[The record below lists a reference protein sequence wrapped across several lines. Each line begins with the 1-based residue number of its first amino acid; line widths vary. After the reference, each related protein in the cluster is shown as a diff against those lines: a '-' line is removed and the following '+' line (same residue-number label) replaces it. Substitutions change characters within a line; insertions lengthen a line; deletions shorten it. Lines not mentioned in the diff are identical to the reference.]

1 MNILVF
7 IWNKSD
13 YFVWR
18 THRRTDRQNHRQTHT
33 CRSQKQYPPAGC
45 NLERVSVITACCA
58 TSAFDH
64 NTAVTTSDE
73 SATVIICGRQWH
85 TSSVG
90 LNTCGMTQ
98 ESNKRRSSFFSY
110 ALSRR
115 TTSDNLHQNRLIR
128 FSTPIPPY
136 SCFRRVCVR
145 RECVCQ
151 QIKKWFC
158 RRVLWVWTKMW
169 VRVFWQA
176 FDMFVG
182 SAESANLGSTIALR
196 LLKMQT

>member
-13 YFVWR
+13 YFMWR

-98 ESNKRRSSFFSY
+98 ESNKRRSSFFS
-110 ALSRR
+110 
-115 TTSDNLHQNRLIR
+115 QWW
-128 FSTPIPPY
+128 Y

-158 RRVLWVWTKMW
+158 RRVLQVWTKMW